1 MATGIV
7 TTKKKINRIDA
18 GIQPVDLP
26 YLRFTLSERESL
38 RQLAKSS
45 NVKERRL
52 CVEYL
57 WLGTYHRQNY
67 KFLVEMCDELI
78 PDRSQYVRAQSLWLL
93 GDFVKDQPELVWLQ
107 IVKWGSGR
115 NSDIRCG
122 IACYVLEHLL
132 QYHFSKYFPKVKVLI
147 EQGNNLLANT
157 LSYCWKF
164 GDTKKP
170 ANAKKFDALIKRCG
184 KKL

>member
-1 MATGIV
+1 MP
-7 TTKKKINRIDA
+7 TKKKTNRIDA
-18 GIQPVDLP
+18 GIRLVDLP

-38 RQLAKSS
+38 RRLAKSVD
-45 NVKERRL
+45 VKERRISL
-52 CVEYL
+52 DYL
-57 WLGTYHRQNY
+57 GLGVFHKQNY
-67 KFLVEMCDELI
+67 KFMIEMCDELI
-78 PDRSQYVRAQSLWLL
+78 PDRSQYIRGQSLLLL
-93 GDFVKDQPELVWLQ
+93 GYFVKDQPELIWSRT
-107 IVKWGSGR
+107 VKWGSSR
-115 NSDIRCG
+115 NSDIRGG

-147 EQGNNLLANT
+147 EQGNNLLADT

-170 ANAKKFDALIKRCG
+170 ANAKKFDALIRGCG